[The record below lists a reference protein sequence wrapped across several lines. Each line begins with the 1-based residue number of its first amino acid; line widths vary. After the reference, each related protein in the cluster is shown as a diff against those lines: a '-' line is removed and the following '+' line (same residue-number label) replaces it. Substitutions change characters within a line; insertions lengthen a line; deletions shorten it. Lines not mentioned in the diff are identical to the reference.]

1 MVHTVYNVYNMY
13 MMHVYV
19 HNAKKDE
26 TFKITRFTCKE
37 QSTMKFTLISSRA
50 NIFDSGKLKYL
61 GN

>member
-1 MVHTVYNVYNMY
+1 MY